1 MAANPEAIAPRLAGP
16 DGIDHPVRVSPF
28 GGALTASLD
37 AVLGNTFFTRLA
49 AEPVAAR
56 GYRAFVREKYS
67 TVAYFVGLLEN
78 AERLA
83 AAALPEVAAAV
94 RINRLD
100 EIGYFSGRIRDEYRH
115 EIWRLRSLGLLG
127 VAPGD
132 LTGLTLGSSRRHEE
146 IMAGLARS
154 DDLYEVV
161 GALLFLELF
170 VACEMKT
177 LIAAFER
184 DLPALFPADGYSYD
198 RFPHNPHEY
207 WYGHAIHDTWHFRS
221 LEEPLA
227 DRLHGA
233 AGDAP
238 PLRALLAG
246 IRKVEAA
253 KQSFYSEALFAL
265 MTAS

>member
-1 MAANPEAIAPRLAGP
+1 MAASPDPIVPGMAAAGGADP
-16 DGIDHPVRVSPF
+16 LVRASPF
-28 GGALTASLD
+28 GAALAAGLD
-37 AVLGNTFFTRLA
+37 AVLGNAFFTRLA

-67 TVAYFVGLLEN
+67 TVAYFVGLLEH

-83 AAALPEVAAAV
+83 APALPEVAAAV

-100 EIGYFSGRIRDEYRH
+100 EIGYFSGRIRDGYRH
-115 EIWRLRSLGLLG
+115 ETWRLRSLGLLG

-132 LTGLTLGSSRRHEE
+132 LTGLALDSSRRHED

-154 DDLYEVV
+154 GDVYEVL

-170 VACEMKT
+170 VAFEMKA

-184 DLPALFPADGYSYD
+184 DLPALFPADGYSCD

-233 AGDAP
+233 AGDAA
-238 PLRALLAG
+238 PLRSLLAG
-246 IRKVEAA
+246 IGKVEAA
-253 KQSFYSEALFAL
+253 KQSFYGESLFAL
-265 MTAS
+265 MTAP